1 MAQNPTIIRAH
12 RRGALP
18 FICSFHSPILCADI
32 ITCRYGLPYPLDWL
46 LEKAF
51 LEGFHIDDE
60 YANNRLGFKAPNVFV
75 MELTR

>member
-1 MAQNPTIIRAH
+1 VLIWT
-12 RRGALP
+12 AL
-18 FICSFHSPILCADI
+18 
-32 ITCRYGLPYPLDWL
+32 PLDWL

-51 LEGFHIDDE
+51 LEELHVDDE

>member
-1 MAQNPTIIRAH
+1 VPTVVVRRLLFSAFLSLVLCPDIIIRW
-12 RRGALP
+12 
-18 FICSFHSPILCADI
+18 
-32 ITCRYGLPYPLDWL
+32 YGLPYSLDWL

-51 LEGFHIDDE
+51 LESLRVDDE